1 MMEETNRLEG
11 AAAMNTQLTVREKL
25 EILEVARDICSRSIV
40 NPKMIIEI
48 YKDLIDLIQSY
59 PNSDL
64 KN

>member
-1 MMEETNRLEG
+1 
-11 AAAMNTQLTVREKL
+11 MNTQLTVREKL

-40 NPKMIIEI
+40 NPTKIIEI